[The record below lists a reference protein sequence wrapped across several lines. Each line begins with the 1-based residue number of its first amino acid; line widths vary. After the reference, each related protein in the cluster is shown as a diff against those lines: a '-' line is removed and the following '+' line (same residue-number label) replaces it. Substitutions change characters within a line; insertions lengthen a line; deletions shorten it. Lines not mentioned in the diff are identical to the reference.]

1 MDWILAHWAEIGVG
15 YLLFAKI
22 LLAVRDA
29 IDTTPGEDTNNFE
42 RAVTFVNNLAGYL
55 IAGKRPK

>member
-1 MDWILAHWAEIGVG
+1 MDWISGHWVEIVAG

-22 LLAVRDA
+22 MVAIRDA
-29 IDTTPGEDTNNFE
+29 IDTTPGEDTNEFE
-42 RAVTFVNNLAGYL
+42 RAVTFINHLAGYL